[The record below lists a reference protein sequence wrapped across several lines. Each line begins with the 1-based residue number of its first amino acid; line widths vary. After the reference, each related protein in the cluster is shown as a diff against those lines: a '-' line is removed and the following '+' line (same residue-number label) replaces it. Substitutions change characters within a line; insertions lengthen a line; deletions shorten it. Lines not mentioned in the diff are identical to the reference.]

1 MQVIHKAD
9 IARALADI
17 DVAGAIA
24 EGFVAYSSGRT
35 VVPPVGELRFDAPPG
50 DVHIK
55 YGYVRGAET
64 YVVKIASGFYD
75 NPLIGL
81 PSSNGLMLVFAQKTG
96 ELRAVLL
103 DEGLLTDVRTAAAG
117 AVAAKHL
124 APPRVRAIGIV
135 GTGIQARL
143 QLLHLRD
150 VVATREVFVFGR
162 NADNVATYIR
172 DMTAEGFVVHAAS
185 IAELCREADLVV
197 TTTPA
202 THPLILP
209 EHVHAGLHITA
220 VGADTPGKREL
231 GMLHLA
237 DRVVVDSLGQCR
249 ERGELA
255 SAEVDPSRIVEL
267 GRVIAGA
274 AGRTHADDVTVCDLT
289 GVAVQDV
296 QIATA
301 VCDRLSPRSYDA
313 A

>member
-1 MQVIHKAD
+1 MHVVRKAD
-9 IARALADI
+9 IETALAEV
-17 DVAGAIA
+17 DVAAAIA
-24 EGFVAYSSGRT
+24 EGFVAYSDGRT

-55 YGYVRGAET
+55 YGYVRGGET
-64 YVVKIASGFYD
+64 YVVKIASGFYE

-81 PSSNGLMLVFAQKTG
+81 PSSNGLMLVFAQQTG

-124 APPRVRAIGIV
+124 APPDVRAIGIV

-143 QLLHLRD
+143 QLLHLRPIIP
-150 VVATREVFVFGR
+150 TREVFVFGR
-162 NADNVATYIR
+162 NPDNVARYIT
-172 DMTAEGFVVHAAS
+172 DMSAEGFVVRAAT
-185 IAELCREADLVV
+185 IAELCRETDLIV
-197 TTTPA
+197 TTTPS
-202 THPLILP
+202 THALILP
-209 EHVHAGLHITA
+209 EHVHPGLHLTA

-237 DRVVVDSLGQCR
+237 DRVVVDSLIQCR

-255 SAEVDPSRIVEL
+255 SADVDPTRIVEL

-274 AGRTHADDVTVCDLT
+274 AGRTNAAELTVCDLT

-301 VCDRLSPRSYDA
+301 VCQRLGL
-313 A
+313 

>member
-1 MQVIHKAD
+1 MHVVRKAD
-9 IARALADI
+9 IEAALAHV

-24 EGFVAYSSGRT
+24 EGFVAYSNGRT

-55 YGYVRGAET
+55 YGYVRGGET

-96 ELRAVLL
+96 ALLAVLL

-117 AVAAKHL
+117 AVAARHL
-124 APPRVRAIGIV
+124 APPDVRAIGIV

-150 VVATREVFVFGR
+150 VVATRKVFVFGR
-162 NADNVATYIR
+162 NPDNVATYIR
-172 DMTAEGFVVHAAS
+172 DMTAAGFDVHAAT
-185 IAELCREADLVV
+185 IADLCREADLVV
-197 TTTPA
+197 TTTPS
-202 THPLILP
+202 THALVLP
-209 EHVHAGLHITA
+209 EHVHPGLHVTA

-237 DRVVVDSLGQCR
+237 DRVVVDSLVQCR

-255 SAEVDPSRIVEL
+255 SAEVDPARIVEL
-267 GRVIAGA
+267 GRVIDGA
-274 AGRTHADDVTVCDLT
+274 PGRTSPADVTVCDLT

-301 VCDRLSPRSYDA
+301 VCRRLGL
-313 A
+313 